1 MQDDPTPAELTIAVA
16 EFLRRDLLP
25 SLKGHLGFQLRVSI
39 NALDLVARQ
48 LTREAAANEAESR
61 RLVAL
66 LGHGGELPTLN
77 RELYEAIASG
87 HMSLSTAG
95 LADHLWAST
104 MEKLAVDQPTYASYR
119 RESERDVGFDRP
131 ARENDMVGI
140 GGKAVPETPGR

>member
-16 EFLRRDLLP
+16 KFLRRDLLP

-66 LGHGGELPTLN
+66 LGHAGGLPTLN
-77 RELYEAIASG
+77 RELCEAIASG

-95 LADHLWAST
+95 PALSPPTAMPSAGMPCRRTKRHAVIASSC
-104 MEKLAVDQPTYASYR
+104 AA
-119 RESERDVGFDRP
+119 G
-131 ARENDMVGI
+131 
-140 GGKAVPETPGR
+140 